1 MTTRPI
7 EEPIEKEEAMETQAP
22 ENGIPE
28 LERLEGERLNGA
40 IESVLFVVGE
50 PIPKA
55 EIAKLF
61 GLNALE
67 LTAALADLESEYEKN
82 SRGIKLFMTNDTVQL
97 VTNPEYNDWLVR
109 LLAPPQEKNLSD
121 SMMETLSVIAY
132 RQPVTRAD
140 IEAVRGVRCE
150 YAVSQLLKQ
159 GFIKEL
165 GRKDVVGRPMLF
177 GTTDA
182 FLRRFGLHSLEEL
195 PPMPEIE
202 EDRPE
207 E

>member
-1 MTTRPI
+1 MEQTETNI
-7 EEPIEKEEAMETQAP
+7 IINEETPKQKADYTAEELMGALESILFVTGEPLPKP
-22 ENGIPE
+22 EIARVFGMNE
-28 LERLEGERLNGA
+28 LELN
-40 IESVLFVVGE
+40 IL
-50 PIPKA
+50 
-55 EIAKLF
+55 
-61 GLNALE
+61 
-67 LTAALADLESEYEKN
+67 LADLESELAKN
-82 SRGIKLFMTNDTVQL
+82 KRGVRLFTTGDTVRL
-97 VTNPEYNDWLVR
+97 VSAPEYDEWLIK

-182 FLRRFGLHSLEEL
+182 FLHRFGLHSIEEL
-195 PPMPEIE
+195 PPMPDIE
-202 EDRPE
+202 TDE
-207 E
+207 EKIEVV

>member
-1 MTTRPI
+1 MEQEINAVETIPA
-7 EEPIEKEEAMETQAP
+7 EETPAP
-22 ENGIPE
+22 ELTQRQLI
-28 LERLEGERLNGA
+28 GA
-40 IESVLFVVGE
+40 LESVLFVTGE

-55 EIAKLF
+55 EIMRVF
-61 GLNALE
+61 GLSQLE
-67 LTAALADLESEYEKN
+67 LNTLLVNAESEYESN
-82 SRGIKLFMTNDTVQL
+82 ERGIRLFSTDETVQL
-97 VTNPEYNDWLVR
+97 VTAPDYNDWLVK
-109 LLAPPQEKNLSD
+109 LLSPPQEKNLSD

-159 GFIKEL
+159 GFIREL
-165 GRKDVVGRPMLF
+165 GRKEVVGRPMLF

-182 FLRRFGLHSLEEL
+182 FLRRFGLHSIEEL

-202 EDRPE
+202 EDE
-207 E
+207 

>member
-1 MTTRPI
+1 M
-7 EEPIEKEEAMETQAP
+7 EKQ
-22 ENGIPE
+22 
-28 LERLEGERLNGA
+28 RLYSA
-40 IESVLFVVGE
+40 VESVLFVAGE
-50 PIPKA
+50 PLPKA
-55 EIAKLF
+55 ELARVF
-61 GLNALE
+61 E
-67 LTAALADLESEYEKN
+67 LSPIELDAALSELEAELASQL
-82 SRGIKLFMTNDTVQL
+82 RGVRLYSTHDTVQL
-97 VTNPEYNDWLVR
+97 VTAPENNEWLIK
-109 LLAPPQEKNLSD
+109 LLQPPQEKNLSD

-182 FLRRFGLHSLEEL
+182 FLRRFGLHAIDEL
-195 PPMPEIE
+195 PPMPA
-202 EDRPE
+202 PE
-207 E
+207 EEEEQ

>member
-1 MTTRPI
+1 MEETEKRVDTAERPEASR
-7 EEPIEKEEAMETQAP
+7 EELM
-22 ENGIPE
+22 
-28 LERLEGERLNGA
+28 GA
-40 IESVLFVVGE
+40 LESVLFVTGE
-50 PIPKA
+50 PLPKP
-55 EIAKLF
+55 EIARAF
-61 GLNALE
+61 SLNQLE
-67 LTAALADLESEYEKN
+67 LNVLLSELEGELEKN
-82 SRGIKLFMTNDTVQL
+82 RRGIRLFTTDDTVQL
-97 VTNPEYNDWLVR
+97 VSAPEYNEWLVK

-165 GRKDVVGRPMLF
+165 GRKEVVGRPMLF

-182 FLRRFGLHSLEEL
+182 FLRRFGLHSIDEL

-202 EDRPE
+202 TEDE
-207 E
+207 QSI

>member
-1 MTTRPI
+1 
-7 EEPIEKEEAMETQAP
+7 METTN
-22 ENGIPE
+22 ENALPAGAAD
-28 LERLEGERLNGA
+28 LEREELMGA
-40 IESVLFVVGE
+40 LESVLFIAGE
-50 PIPKA
+50 PLPKA
-55 EIAKLF
+55 ELTRVF
-61 GLNALE
+61 QMNALE
-67 LTAALADLESEYEKN
+67 LNVLLGELESELASAK
-82 SRGIKLFMTNDTVQL
+82 RGIRLFTTDDTVQL
-97 VTNPEYNDWLVR
+97 VSAPEYNDWLVR

-159 GFIKEL
+159 GFIREL
-165 GRKDVVGRPMLF
+165 GRKDAVGRPMLF

-202 EDRPE
+202 TDE
-207 E
+207 EPMEV

>member
-1 MTTRPI
+1 M
-7 EEPIEKEEAMETQAP
+7 EELELFSESFDKAP
-22 ENGIPE
+22 EQKPDRAE
-28 LERLEGERLNGA
+28 LLGA
-40 IESVLFVVGE
+40 LESVLFVAGE
-50 PIPKA
+50 PLPKA
-55 EIAKLF
+55 EIGRVF
-61 GLNALE
+61 DMNAAELE
-67 LTAALADLESEYEKN
+67 MLLSELESELASNK
-82 SRGIKLFMTNDTVQL
+82 RGVRLFTTNDTVQL
-97 VTNPEYNDWLVR
+97 VSAPEYNEWLIK

-177 GTTDA
+177 GTTVA

-202 EDRPE
+202 TDAEME
-207 E
+207 

>member
-1 MTTRPI
+1 MEEI
-7 EEPIEKEEAMETQAP
+7 EITEAITEANSESDPEEEKEPLSRKGMM
-22 ENGIPE
+22 
-28 LERLEGERLNGA
+28 GA
-40 IESVLFVVGE
+40 LESVLFVTGE
-50 PIPKA
+50 PLPKA
-55 EIAKLF
+55 EIAALF
-61 GLNALE
+61 ELTALE
-67 LTAALADLESEYEKN
+67 LNSLLEDMESDYSSAE
-82 SRGIKLFMTNDTVQL
+82 RGVRLFVTDDTVQL
-97 VTNPEYNDWLVR
+97 VTEPKYNEWLIK
-109 LLAPPQEKNLSD
+109 LLSPPKEKNLSD

-182 FLRRFGLHSLEEL
+182 FLRRFGLHSLSEL

-202 EDRPE
+202 TDE
-207 E
+207 EE

>member
-1 MTTRPI
+1 M
-7 EEPIEKEEAMETQAP
+7 EKQ
-22 ENGIPE
+22 E
-28 LERLEGERLNGA
+28 LYGA
-40 IESVLFVVGE
+40 IESVLFVAGE
-50 PIPKA
+50 PLPKA
-55 EIAKLF
+55 ELARVFELSE
-61 GLNALE
+61 LE
-67 LTAALADLESEYEKN
+67 LSVALAELETELETQK
-82 SRGIKLFMTNDTVQL
+82 RGIRLFATNDAVQL
-97 VTNPEYNDWLVR
+97 VTAPENSEWLIK

-150 YAVSQLLKQ
+150 YAVAQLLKQ

-182 FLRRFGLHSLEEL
+182 FLRRFGLHSIEEL
-195 PPMPEIE
+195 PPMPVIE
-202 EDRPE
+202 EE

>member
-1 MTTRPI
+1 M
-7 EEPIEKEEAMETQAP
+7 EAA
-22 ENGIPE
+22 E
-28 LERLEGERLNGA
+28 LRGA
-40 IESVLFVVGE
+40 IESILFVAGE
-50 PIPKA
+50 PLPKA
-55 EIAKLF
+55 ELMRVF
-61 GLNALE
+61 SLTALE
-67 LTAALADLESEYEKN
+67 LNAALADLAAELADNK
-82 SRGIKLFMTNDTVQL
+82 RGIRLFLTDDTVQL
-97 VTNPEYNDWLVR
+97 VTAPDYNEWLVK

-150 YAVSQLLKQ
+150 YAVAQLLKQ

-182 FLRRFGLHSLEEL
+182 FLRRFGLHSIDEL
-195 PPMPEIE
+195 PPMPSVE
-202 EDRPE
+202 EE

>member
-1 MTTRPI
+1 
-7 EEPIEKEEAMETQAP
+7 METTN
-22 ENGIPE
+22 ENALPAGAAD
-28 LERLEGERLNGA
+28 LEREELMGA
-40 IESVLFVVGE
+40 LESVLFIAGE
-50 PIPKA
+50 PLPKA
-55 EIAKLF
+55 ELTRVF
-61 GLNALE
+61 QMNALE
-67 LTAALADLESEYEKN
+67 LNVLLGELESELASAK
-82 SRGIKLFMTNDTVQL
+82 RGIRLFTTDDTVQL
-97 VTNPEYNDWLVR
+97 VSAPEYNDWLVR

-159 GFIKEL
+159 GFIREL
-165 GRKDVVGRPMLF
+165 GRKDAVGRPMLF

-202 EDRPE
+202 NDE
-207 E
+207 EPMEV

>member
-1 MTTRPI
+1 
-7 EEPIEKEEAMETQAP
+7 METTN
-22 ENGIPE
+22 ENALPAGAAD
-28 LERLEGERLNGA
+28 LEREELMGA
-40 IESVLFVVGE
+40 LESVLFIAGE
-50 PIPKA
+50 PLPKA
-55 EIAKLF
+55 ELTRVF
-61 GLNALE
+61 QMNALE
-67 LTAALADLESEYEKN
+67 LNLLLGELESELASAK
-82 SRGIKLFMTNDTVQL
+82 RGIRLFTTDDTVQL
-97 VTNPEYNDWLVR
+97 VSAPEYNDWLVR

-159 GFIKEL
+159 GFIREL
-165 GRKDVVGRPMLF
+165 GRKDAVGRPMLF

-202 EDRPE
+202 TDE
-207 E
+207 EPMEV

>member
-1 MTTRPI
+1 M
-7 EEPIEKEEAMETQAP
+7 EKQ
-22 ENGIPE
+22 E
-28 LERLEGERLNGA
+28 LYGA
-40 IESVLFVVGE
+40 IESVLFVAGE
-50 PIPKA
+50 PLPKA
-55 EIAKLF
+55 ELARVFELTE
-61 GLNALE
+61 LE
-67 LTAALADLESEYEKN
+67 LSAALSEMETELQINK
-82 SRGIKLFMTNDTVQL
+82 RGVRLFITGDTVQL
-97 VTNPEYNDWLVR
+97 VTAPENNEWLVR

-150 YAVSQLLKQ
+150 YAVAQLLKQ

-182 FLRRFGLHSLEEL
+182 FLRRFGLHSIEEL
-195 PPMPEIE
+195 PPMPIIE
-202 EDRPE
+202 EDE

>member
-1 MTTRPI
+1 MTMNSINENELTPVPET
-7 EEPIEKEEAMETQAP
+7 EEPA
-22 ENGIPE
+22 GIDKA
-28 LERLEGERLNGA
+28 LFKGA
-40 IESVLFVVGE
+40 LESVLFVTGE

-55 EIAKLF
+55 EIANLF
-61 GLNALE
+61 GLSLKE
-67 LTAALADLESEYEKN
+67 LDGFVAEAEEDNVRER
-82 SRGIKLFMTNDTVQL
+82 RGIRIYATNDTLQL
-97 VTNPEYNDWLVR
+97 VTAPEYNEWLVK

-182 FLRRFGLHSLEEL
+182 FLRRFGLHSLDEL
-195 PPMPEIE
+195 PPMPVIE
-202 EDRPE
+202 EEQDTQE
-207 E
+207 V

>member
-1 MTTRPI
+1 
-7 EEPIEKEEAMETQAP
+7 METP
-22 ENGIPE
+22 EFEKGIPE
-28 LERLEGERLNGA
+28 LERLEGARLTGA
-40 IESVLFVVGE
+40 IESVLFVTGE
-50 PIPKA
+50 PIPKV

-61 GLNALE
+61 SLSALE
-67 LTAALADLESEYEKN
+67 LSAALYELESEYESN
-82 SRGIKLFMTNDTVQL
+82 SRGIKLFSTNDTVQL

-195 PPMPEIE
+195 PPMPETE
-202 EDRPE
+202 EE
-207 E
+207 TEA

>member
-1 MTTRPI
+1 
-7 EEPIEKEEAMETQAP
+7 ME
-22 ENGIPE
+22 E
-28 LERLEGERLNGA
+28 LELLSESFGKEPEAKPDMKELLGA
-40 IESVLFVVGE
+40 LESVLFVAGE
-50 PIPKA
+50 PLPKA
-55 EIAKLF
+55 EIGRVFEMNAAELQMLF
-61 GLNALE
+61 SE
-67 LTAALADLESEYEKN
+67 LESELASNK
-82 SRGIKLFMTNDTVQL
+82 RGVRLFTTDDTVQL
-97 VTNPEYNDWLVR
+97 VSAPEYNEWLVK

-202 EDRPE
+202 TDDGME
-207 E
+207 

>member
-1 MTTRPI
+1 MTTNSINENETTPVPET
-7 EEPIEKEEAMETQAP
+7 EETAAVDKAEFK
-22 ENGIPE
+22 
-28 LERLEGERLNGA
+28 GA
-40 IESVLFVVGE
+40 LESVLFVTGE

-55 EIAKLF
+55 EIANLF
-61 GLNALE
+61 GLSLKE
-67 LTAALADLESEYEKN
+67 LDAFVAEAEEDNVRER
-82 SRGIKLFMTNDTVQL
+82 RGIRIYATNDTLQL
-97 VTNPEYNDWLVR
+97 VTAPEYNDWLVK

-195 PPMPEIE
+195 PPMPVIE
-202 EDRPE
+202 EEQDTQE
-207 E
+207 V

>member
-1 MTTRPI
+1 M
-7 EEPIEKEEAMETQAP
+7 EK
-22 ENGIPE
+22 NE
-28 LERLEGERLNGA
+28 LYGA
-40 IESVLFVVGE
+40 VESVLFVAGE
-50 PIPKA
+50 PLPKA
-55 EIAKLF
+55 ELARVFELSE
-61 GLNALE
+61 LE
-67 LTAALADLESEYEKN
+67 LNIALAELETELEANK
-82 SRGIKLFMTNDTVQL
+82 RGVRLFTTDDTVQL
-97 VTNPEYNDWLVR
+97 VTAPENNEWLIK

-150 YAVSQLLKQ
+150 YAVAQLLKQ

-182 FLRRFGLHSLEEL
+182 FLRRFGLHSIEEL
-195 PPMPEIE
+195 PPMPQDE
-202 EDRPE
+202 EE
-207 E
+207 AE

>member
-1 MTTRPI
+1 
-7 EEPIEKEEAMETQAP
+7 METTER

-28 LERLEGERLNGA
+28 LEKPEGARLLGA
-40 IESVLFVVGE
+40 IESVLFVTGE
-50 PIPKA
+50 PMPKA
-55 EIAKLF
+55 EIARLF
-61 GLNALE
+61 SLSPLE
-67 LTAALADLESEYEKN
+67 LSAALTELESGYEAN
-82 SRGIKLFMTNDTVQL
+82 SRGIRLFSTNDTIQL
-97 VTNPEYNDWLVR
+97 VTNPEYNDWLIR
-109 LLAPPQEKNLSD
+109 LLAPPEEKNLSD

-165 GRKDVVGRPMLF
+165 GRKEVVGRPMLF

-182 FLRRFGLHSLEEL
+182 FLRRFGLHSIDEL

-202 EDRPE
+202 TDE
-207 E
+207 EA